1 MLKLVLHKAFTSLL
15 AFLVLFST
23 FSLTV
28 EKHFCGSNLVD
39 VAVFTSVK
47 KCGDYIEKSSSNK
60 SELTKKSCCKD
71 EFQVFSGQNQL
82 DIKSPLDISA
92 FNKQFVAAF
101 LVTYS
106 NLYKS
111 LPKITIPNLY
121 YNTPD
126 LVIDIQVIDQVFL
139 I

>member
-1 MLKLVLHKAFTSLL
+1 MLKLVLHKTFTSLL
-15 AFLVLFST
+15 AFLVLLST

-39 VAVFTSVK
+39 VAMFTSVK
-47 KCGDYIEKSSSNK
+47 KCGGHTEVSSPEISQ
-60 SELTKKSCCKD
+60 LKKKPCCKD

-82 DIKSPLDISA
+82 DIKSPLDISN
-92 FNKQFVAAF
+92 FNEQFIAVF
-101 LVTYS
+101 FEIYS

-111 LPKITIPNLY
+111 LPKRIIPNPY
-121 YNTPD
+121 YEVPD
-126 LVIDIQVIDQVFL
+126 LVMDIQMIDQVFL